1 MREFSCAMKEYG
13 DLMHFL
19 LYFRDD
25 YKSEEE
31 FRSFALKEIRAFIYD
46 LRDFGIEISLSHHST
61 KAIGSPVNPRSDE
74 W

>member
-1 MREFSCAMKEYG
+1 MKEYG

-61 KAIGSPVNPRSDE
+61 RAVCSPVNPPNNE